1 MKFFLDSAK
10 MDEIQKA
17 YELFRIDGITTNPRH
32 IQLSGKPFYS
42 VIKEIGAWASQQGF
56 KSWEEFPISVEV
68 NPHYNTAK
76 EMIDMGKSLADLS
89 STFVIKLP
97 CTYAG
102 IEAAHKLEETGIR
115 TNLTLVFSVSQAL
128 YAAHAGSLFV
138 SPFVGWKESNGED
151 TRDYIEG
158 IVETYANAGAT
169 TQVLVAALRSGS
181 QIAHAFRNGA
191 DAVTCGLSVYEES
204 MLHPFTDKG
213 LGIFTDAWDG
223 TDTTTK

>member
-32 IQLSGKPFYS
+32 IELSEKPFYS
-42 VIKEIGAWASQQGF
+42 VIKEIYTWAEKQGF
-56 KSWEEFPISVEV
+56 KSWEDFPISVEV
-68 NPHYNTAK
+68 NPHFNKAQD
-76 EMIDMGKSLADLS
+76 MIDMGKSLADMSKL
-89 STFVIKLP
+89 FVIKLP

-102 IEAAHKLEETGIR
+102 IEAAHKLEEMDIR
-115 TNLTLVFSVSQAL
+115 TNLTLVFSVAQSL

-138 SPFVGWKESNGED
+138 SPFVGWKEANGED

-158 IVETYANAGAT
+158 IVETYANSGSQ
-169 TQVLVAALRSGS
+169 TQVLVAALRSGA
-181 QIAHAFRNGA
+181 QIAHAFRSGA
-191 DAVTCGLSVYEES
+191 DAVTCGLAVYEES

-213 LGIFTDAWDG
+213 LNIFTNAWDG
-223 TDTTTK
+223 TDTSTK